1 MRIAYFCFIAAA
13 VAALCGMSL
22 GIFMG
27 IRGDFTLVPVHAHIN
42 LLGWVS
48 LALYGLY
55 HRGVARADNRLAW
68 AQVGCAAL
76 AVPVMTGALAAL
88 LLTGSE
94 RFVSL
99 AILGSLLAVA
109 GMLLFLASVIADMR
123 AAAGAARS
131 LRSRA
136 A

>member
-13 VAALCGMSL
+13 AAALCGMSL

-27 IRGDFTLVPVHAHIN
+27 MSRDFTLAPVHAHIN
-42 LLGWVS
+42 LLGWVT

-68 AQVGCAAL
+68 AQVGCAA
-76 AVPVMTGALAAL
+76 ARGAGDDRRLAAL

-94 RFVSL
+94 RFVP
-99 AILGSLLAVA
+99 
-109 GMLLFLASVIADMR
+109 
-123 AAAGAARS
+123 ARLS
-131 LRSRA
+131 SARCSRWPA
-136 A
+136 WRCSWRR

>member
-13 VAALCGMSL
+13 VAAICGMSL

-55 HRGVARADNRLAW
+55 HRGVTRADNRLAW
-68 AQVGCAAL
+68 VQVGCAAL
-76 AVPVMTGALAAL
+76 AVPVMTGALTAL

-109 GMLLFLASVIADMR
+109 GMVLFLASVVADMR
-123 AAAGAARS
+123 TGAAHA
-131 LRSRA
+131 LRTRA

>member
-1 MRIAYFCFIAAA
+1 MRVAYFCFVAAA

-55 HRGVARADNRLAW
+55 HRGVARAGQSAGLGAGRL
-68 AQVGCAAL
+68 
-76 AVPVMTGALAAL
+76 
-88 LLTGSE
+88 
-94 RFVSL
+94 R
-99 AILGSLLAVA
+99 
-109 GMLLFLASVIADMR
+109 R
-123 AAAGAARS
+123 
-131 LRSRA
+131 RSRCR
-136 A
+136 